1 MKEHKKGELDCS
13 KKCTHVVSE
22 CEKEGNPRD
31 QCQNS
36 YNQCVSRCA
45 FA

>member
-1 MKEHKKGELDCS
+1 MKENKEIELDCT
-13 KKCTHVVSE
+13 KKCKYVITE
-22 CEKEGNPRD
+22 CESSGAT
-31 QCQNS
+31 QCRNR

>member
-1 MKEHKKGELDCS
+1 MKEKQEIELDCT
-13 KKCTHVVSE
+13 KKCKYVVSE
-22 CEKEGNPRD
+22 CESGGSTHDECRNR
-31 QCQNS
+31 